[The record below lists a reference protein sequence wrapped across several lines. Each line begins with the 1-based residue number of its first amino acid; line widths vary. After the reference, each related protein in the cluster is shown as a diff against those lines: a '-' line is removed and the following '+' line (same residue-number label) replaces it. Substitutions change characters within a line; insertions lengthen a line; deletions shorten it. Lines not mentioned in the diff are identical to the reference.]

1 MTALLVEGSVD
12 SVLLRPPSNSAFGF
26 RFGLI
31 PRPAGQWPS
40 VTGAVITSL
49 TMAASDGRLISVPAG
64 PLRSRDEANRSV
76 TVQRD
81 SRESNAVSLASL
93 RSGTASTRTGKS
105 QATTETPSLTSA
117 RFAGTG
123 TRATKRP
130 RDRSS
135 SPEKERQFGSVRKRE
150 KPAGLRQKTPGIC
163 LINTLHYRQYS

>member
-12 SVLLRPPSNSAFGF
+12 SVLLRPRSNSALGF

-64 PLRSRDEANRSV
+64 PLRSRGEAGRSV
-76 TVQRD
+76 TAQRD

-93 RSGTASTRTGKS
+93 CSGTAGTCTGKS
-105 QATTETPSLTSA
+105 QVTTETPSLTSVPFCGHRDA
-117 RFAGTG
+117 RNGAPARPVNLAGG
-123 TRATKRP
+123 G
-130 RDRSS
+130 S
-135 SPEKERQFGSVRKRE
+135 SVRLCPKAG

-163 LINTLHYRQYS
+163 VINALHCRQYP